1 LFCRPLFEDDATF
14 SVILLILF
22 GSFKHRHSSSVQSC
36 YATDRPQRELQIYR
50 NEKGTL
56 LKRSV
61 ANLRFLLPLLL
72 SALYS
77 VVDSCNIISMKS
89 DVVSI

>member
-1 LFCRPLFEDDATF
+1 LVPLGPTR
-14 SVILLILF
+14 
-22 GSFKHRHSSSVQSC
+22 KHRHSSSVQSSC
-36 YATDRPQRELQIYR
+36 YATHRPHRGLQIYR

-77 VVDSCNIISMKS
+77 VVDSCNIISIKS